1 MFPDFVKLLFLAD
14 YDGGRGGRFGGGGGG
29 RGGGRDYGNGRD
41 HGHRYGQRRSETE
54 EPEWMSESVNQVWPL
69 TQCFKKHCFLQPTL
83 FLLHNH

>member
-1 MFPDFVKLLFLAD
+1 MFGVPPGFCQAPLFLAD

-54 EPEWMSESVNQVWPL
+54 EPEWMSESVNQVWPI
-69 TQCFKKHCFLQPTL
+69 T
-83 FLLHNH
+83 